1 LSQNIIQK
9 IREELLMS
17 KTELA
22 RSAEVSP
29 LTISRVEQG
38 KPCRMETKRKI
49 IKALGYDVSDKNALF
64 PDH

>member
-1 LSQNIIQK
+1 
-9 IREELLMS
+9 MS

-22 RSAEVSP
+22 REAEVSP

-49 IKALGYDVSDKNALF
+49 ILALGYDISDKSMLF